1 MQVVI
6 KAVFTLHRIAFA
18 PPRKSY
24 QMGLQLTQERLWR
37 RCFCDE
43 AKLRRAAPISIV
55 ERHISDRFWAT
66 LRCSMNTYSAEVN
79 K

>member
-24 QMGLQLTQERLWR
+24 QMGLLFTHKNGCGVEISVTERS
-37 RCFCDE
+37 CAE
-43 AKLRRAAPISIV
+43 PISIV
-55 ERHISDRFWAT
+55 ERHISDRFCAILWS
-66 LRCSMNTYSAEVN
+66 SMNTYSAEVN

>member
-24 QMGLQLTQERLWR
+24 RMGLLFTHKNGYGGAVSVTKRSCAE
-37 RCFCDE
+37 
-43 AKLRRAAPISIV
+43 PISIV
-55 ERHISDRFWAT
+55 ERHISDRFCAT